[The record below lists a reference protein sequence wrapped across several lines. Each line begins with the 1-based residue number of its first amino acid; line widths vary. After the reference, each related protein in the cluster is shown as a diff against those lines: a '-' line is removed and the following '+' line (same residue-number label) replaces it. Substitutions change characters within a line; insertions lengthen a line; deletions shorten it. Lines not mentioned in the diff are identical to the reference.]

1 MDFRFKSFEVC
12 RDQIIIYFD
21 TPEDTIEAMSQII
34 EYLGDSVS
42 LNTMRI
48 GNSWISACTDDI
60 DGISFIAD
68 FTSEKKLRLL

>member
-34 EYLGDSVS
+34 EYLGDSVR
-42 LNTMRI
+42 LNTLSI
-48 GNSWISACTDDI
+48 GNSWISACADNI

-68 FTSEKKLRLL
+68 FTGEKKLRLL